1 MQLYTKIIIGM
12 ALGVVL
18 GFLVGP
24 NSAML
29 NHDGVR
35 LTNAAR
41 ILVDGRAGAAVATNS
56 SGIRSAKIIE
66 RKGNKAPW
74 LKVKWQLSN
83 KDVFRLQKAAQDALA
98 KKTGKPSAILGA
110 EGPKY
115 KIGAAYSGWV
125 KNVEPAVSTY
135 SLFGQTLV
143 DYTEWI
149 GRLFLALIKM
159 VVVPLVFFSLTVG
172 VASLGDFRRLGR
184 LGGRT
189 IGLFTVTTVM
199 SLIIGVGLANI
210 IKPGDL
216 MSVGD
221 RAKLLASYEGAATNT
236 VANAADAPSTMDQII
251 AIVPSNPVASIA
263 NGDMLQIIFF
273 ALMFGIALT
282 LLSEERSKP
291 VITLL
296 DNCNEAMV
304 MLVHIAMMLAPIGVA
319 ALLFK
324 VVGSTGL
331 SVLVALSVYGLVVVA
346 GLMIHLILVYGSI
359 VKFGA
364 KLPFLR
370 FLKAIRPA
378 LMLAFST
385 SSSSATLPVT

>member
-35 LTNAAR
+35 LTKAAK
-41 ILVDGRAGAAVATNS
+41 ILVDGRAGAAAAANS

-74 LKVKWQLSN
+74 LKVTWQLSN
-83 KDVFRLQKAAQDALA
+83 KDVFRFQKAAQDALA
-98 KKTGKPSAILGA
+98 KKTGKPSAMLGA
-110 EGPKY
+110 EGPKL

-125 KNVEPAVSTY
+125 KHVEPTVSTY
-135 SLFGQTLV
+135 SRFGQTLV
-143 DYTEWI
+143 DYTEWL

-189 IGLFTVTTVM
+189 IGLFTGTTVV

-210 IKPGDL
+210 IQPGDL

-221 RAKLLASYEGAATNT
+221 RAKLASYEGAATNT

-251 AIVPSNPVASIA
+251 GIVPSNPVASIA

-291 VITLL
+291 VVTLL
-296 DNCNEAMV
+296 DN
-304 MLVHIAMMLAPIGVA
+304 
-319 ALLFK
+319 
-324 VVGSTGL
+324 
-331 SVLVALSVYGLVVVA
+331 
-346 GLMIHLILVYGSI
+346 
-359 VKFGA
+359 
-364 KLPFLR
+364 
-370 FLKAIRPA
+370 
-378 LMLAFST
+378 
-385 SSSSATLPVT
+385 